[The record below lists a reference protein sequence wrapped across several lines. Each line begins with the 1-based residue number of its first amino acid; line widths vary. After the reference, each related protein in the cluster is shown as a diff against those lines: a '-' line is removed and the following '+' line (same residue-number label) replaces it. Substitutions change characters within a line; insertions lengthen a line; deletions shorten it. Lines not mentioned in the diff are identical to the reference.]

1 MTRLPRT
8 VQAHWLRLS
17 TLRWISASFALMVL
31 GLGAVA
37 GWYGRA
43 DIERQAL
50 QSTEAL
56 ARALEDHANQAF
68 NTVDVTL
75 ATLSEAVRF
84 DGIYAGE
91 PLRLQ
96 QALAQAQASNPML
109 RSLSVLD
116 GRGRVLASSAADNV
130 GVRIDLKRLGTPG
143 LGAVDKLSEL
153 TAGRDLADFAAIV
166 AAEVQGLPAPVSRR
180 AFLSLVRQAAG
191 EQLRYVVAVLNPGF
205 FDNRHSLMLPDS
217 GHAAALFGINGRLI
231 SATEGIRLLPGQQLA
246 AHRIFGDYLPAIES
260 AAFIGV
266 GIDGDKA
273 VTAFRTLRHRPIAVV
288 VERSFASLQDEFFE
302 LTAMIGCLIG
312 AALLAIGGVFVLSL
326 RNLRQHEI
334 LQSALEVSREQVAA
348 SEQDMRLLVEGVEEL
363 IFRTD
368 ALGVIT
374 FVNGRWQ
381 QLTGRSAAEARGRH
395 LSELCLP
402 DDRASVEA
410 LLLLGTAAPTR
421 KPSPL
426 LVRIQGAQRVCLLEL
441 VAVPVFRPDGSLLAF
456 AGSASDVT
464 ERQRTQDALQSQ
476 LDLTARLFEVSPTA
490 LFVKDELGRFTSVN
504 RAWLELMDLTS
515 EQALGRN
522 SAQIFGPMAD
532 AHLAYDMKL
541 LAVGT
546 TVRYENSLKRRN
558 RPLRETLVAKVLLTH
573 SDGSPAGVVGSITD
587 LTEFRQTERRL
598 LLAQQ
603 SVVQATRAKLA
614 FERSFISM
622 AAHELRTPLSGLRL
636 ETQLLAAAVEPGERK
651 ERNDN
656 LLASVDRVS
665 HVLSQLMLLSRVDG
679 LSYAAADMGTI
690 DLELMYF
697 KVMSDLQERAVERE
711 IRLRAQ
717 LSGYSVTGIEFCVF
731 TIMRNLL
738 DNALHYT
745 PVGAQVR
752 IWAESTDTAVAFIID
767 DSGPGIPVELRERA
781 FERFYRLSRQQ
792 PKGAGLGLSIVRSI
806 ALLHGIKVVLQD
818 SPLGGLRVR
827 VVFER
832 DPVELK
838 VERDS
843 HLVDLNPPAVVGGVP
858 S

>member
-1 MTRLPRT
+1 MAKLSSP

-17 TLRWISASFALMVL
+17 TLRWISVSFALLVL
-31 GLGAVA
+31 CLGTVA
-37 GWYGRA
+37 GWYGRT

-75 ATLSEAVRF
+75 ATLSEAVSA

-91 PLRLQ
+91 PLRLR
-96 QALAQAQASNPML
+96 QALAQAQASNPLL

-116 GRGRVLASSAADNV
+116 GQGRVLVSSAADNV
-130 GVRIDLKRLGTPG
+130 GVQIDLKRLGVPG
-143 LGAVDKLSEL
+143 SRVVDKLSEL
-153 TAGRDLADFAAIV
+153 TAGRDLAEFAAIS
-166 AAEVQGLPAPVSRR
+166 AAELQGIPLPASRS
-180 AFLSLVRQAAG
+180 AFLSLVRKAG
-191 EQLRYVVAVLNPGF
+191 DEPMRYLVAVLNPGF
-205 FDNRHSLMLPDS
+205 FDNRHSLMLPDA

-231 SATEGIRLLPGQQLA
+231 SATTGIRLPPGQRLT
-246 AHRIFGDYLPAIES
+246 AHRVFGDYLPAIES

-266 GIDGDKA
+266 GIDGEKA
-273 VTAFRTLRHRPIAVV
+273 VTAFRTLRQRPIAVV

-302 LTAMIGCLIG
+302 LTRWITGLTG
-312 AALLAIGGVFVLSL
+312 AALLAIGGVFLLSL
-326 RNLRQHEI
+326 RNLRQHDI
-334 LQSALEVSREQVAA
+334 LQNALELSRERVAA
-348 SEQDMRLLVEGVEEL
+348 SEQDLRLLVESVEEL

-368 ALGVIT
+368 ALGIIT

-381 QLTGRSAAEARGRH
+381 QLTGRSAAEARGRR

-402 DDRASVEA
+402 DHQASVEA
-410 LLLLGTAAPTR
+410 LWSSDTAAPTR
-421 KPSPL
+421 KPTPL
-426 LVRIQGAQRVCLLEL
+426 LVRIQGTLRVCLLEL
-441 VAVPVFRPDGSLLAF
+441 VVLPVFRLDGSLLAF

-490 LFVKDELGRFTSVN
+490 LFVKDELGRFTTVN
-504 RAWLELMDLTS
+504 RAWLDLMDLTA
-515 EQALGRN
+515 EQVLGRN
-522 SAQIFGPMAD
+522 SLQIFGPLAN
-532 AHLAYDMKL
+532 AHLAHELQL
-541 LAVGT
+541 LARGN

-573 SDGSPAGVVGSITD
+573 GDGSPAGIVGSITD
-587 LTEFRQTERRL
+587 MTEFRQAERSL
-598 LLAQQ
+598 LQAQQ

-636 ETQLLAAAVEPGERK
+636 ETQLLAAAIEPAERL
-651 ERNDN
+651 ERSNN

-752 IWAESTDTAVAFIID
+752 IWAASSDTAVAFIVD

-806 ALLHGIKVVLQD
+806 ALRHGIKVALQD

-832 DPVELK
+832 DAAELK
-838 VERDS
+838 VKPES
-843 HLVDLNPPAVVGGVP
+843 NFVDRNPPAVVGGLP